1 MIELR
6 NLNKTFHTQDGALT
20 ALDDINLTVQDGEI
34 FGIIGLSGAGKSTL
48 VRCMNLLERPTH
60 GEVLVDGQD
69 LMKLSPAGLREVRR
83 NIGMIFQ
90 SYNLLEQ
97 RTVLRNVL
105 YPLEL
110 THEDRRTARTR
121 AMQLLELVGLAD
133 RASAYPA
140 QLSGGQKQRVAIARE
155 LATNPH
161 YLLCDEATSAL
172 DPTTTDSILA
182 LLQTINRTLGV
193 TVVVITHEMAVVD
206 RICHRVAV
214 IDNSRIV
221 EMGAVD
227 AIFANPRSAIAREL
241 ILPHVKVA
249 ATVRGGAHVRLA
261 FNGEST
267 YKPLVSALILETG
280 VPVSIL
286 FADTRDIGG
295 KTYGQILLELP
306 GEDRLAQRVTAW
318 LDANFPS
325 YSLEV

>member
-121 AMQLLELVGLAD
+121 ATQLLELVGLAD

-140 QLSGGQKQRVAIARE
+140 QLSGGQKQRVAIARA